1 MLPAQRKGLE
11 DEPHQHPLS
20 LQERKQWRCAPT
32 PEETAARL
40 GLTNPDTLAVWRCT
54 KRYPLPWVKIGSR
67 VRYRAS
73 DVEVFIAANLH
84 GTTV

>member
-1 MLPAQRKGLE
+1 MNRTNTPYRSKSESNGDALL
-11 DEPHQHPLS
+11 
-20 LQERKQWRCAPT
+20 T

-73 DVEVFIAANLH
+73 DVEAFIAANLH
-84 GTTV
+84 GTAV